1 MPKLYGEA
9 ETVEAVASKIIPT
22 YHSEL
27 ATARIR
33 YIGVD
38 TAGKRNGRPILGKV
52 RRVSGAMEY
61 LLEQD
66 FIMEVPMDTWNEM
79 NEAHRTALVDHL
91 LERCTGEE
99 DDKHGDMK
107 WVTREPDVQEFTTI
121 LRRHG
126 AWTVDLEGLVSV
138 AQEIKVEERVQE
150 IEAEVTPQQTQG
162 TSESDGEPE
171 APEAPAATDDDA
183 ALDLDDLI

>member
-9 ETVEAVASKIIPT
+9 ETVEAVANKIIPT

-27 ATARIR
+27 ATAKIR

-38 TAGKRNGRPILGKV
+38 TGSKKGGRPVLGKV
-52 RRVSGAMEY
+52 RKVSGALHYMLDETN
-61 LLEQD
+61 
-66 FIMEVPMDTWNEM
+66 FIIEIPMDSWNPM
-79 NEAHRTALVDHL
+79 NEAQRTALVDHL

-99 DDKHGDMK
+99 DEKNGGAMK
-107 WVTREPDVQEFTTI
+107 WMVREPDVQEFTTI

-138 AQEIKVEERVQE
+138 AQQIQIEERVQE
-150 IEAEVTPQQTQG
+150 VEEGEDEEVQQSQG
-162 TSESDGEPE
+162 GSGV
-171 APEAPAATDDDA
+171 ADDDF
-183 ALDLDDLI
+183 DLDNL